1 MAEQTPSLG
10 DRVQAI
16 IDEIRPYIQM
26 DGGDIELIGVGE
38 DKVVTVRLHGACSHC
53 SASLMTLK
61 GGVEARIREEIP
73 EIVAVEAI

>member
-38 DKVVTVRLHGACSHC
+38 DKVVTV
-53 SASLMTLK
+53 
-61 GGVEARIREEIP
+61 
-73 EIVAVEAI
+73 